1 MRRALAVLLSLTLLT
16 PACATAPP
24 AGSRGSRQPS
34 GLAPDHAMLVAYLKR
49 LPIGSRVNVRL
60 VAGPAVHGT
69 LMNAADEGIV
79 VQPRTRIPEPPTAIP
94 IEQIRAVEIDNGGSL
109 GKAVGIG
116 AAAGAGAAFGVFLL
130 IVAIY
135 GGD

>member
-24 AGSRGSRQPS
+24 AGSRGSQPS
-34 GLAPDHAMLVAYLKR
+34 GPAPDRAMLAAYLKR

-69 LMNAADEGIV
+69 LMNTADEGIV

-135 GGD
+135 SGD